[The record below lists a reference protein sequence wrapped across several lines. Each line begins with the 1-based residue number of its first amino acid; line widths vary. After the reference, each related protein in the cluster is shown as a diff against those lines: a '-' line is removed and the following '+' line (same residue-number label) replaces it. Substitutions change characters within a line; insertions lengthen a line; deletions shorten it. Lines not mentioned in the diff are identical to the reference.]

1 MFNIPIHFK
10 SGLMGRYLNTKI
22 KRTMIMKKRITSVLL
37 LAVFAFLAVDAI
49 AQETGE
55 DVRMEYILCTLNEGF
70 TFQDVMDDAR
80 EYGEKVAADGSKYNQ
95 YLLRPMMTG
104 ERLDGITHI
113 IAGMW
118 PDGKELYKE
127 YGNYVN
133 NYIDEDQ
140 ENSPHTCSVTYAT
153 MDKVVVNDF
162 RENEAADTRW
172 PLQLADCSLKDGVS
186 MDYAIQ
192 VQRDAHQ
199 AAVQNGMRGYGVHF
213 QIPYLGFEDAEFDF
227 ISAAWW
233 QSFEH
238 RGNMA
243 QNYYKLGESHGQ
255 QPESAAS
262 CKNDRVYFAERLFTT
277 WE

>member
-1 MFNIPIHFK
+1 
-10 SGLMGRYLNTKI
+10 
-22 KRTMIMKKRITSVLL
+22 MKKRITSTLL
-37 LAVFAFLAVDAI
+37 IAVFAFLAADAI
-49 AQETGE
+49 AQETE
-55 DVRMEYILCTLNEGF
+55 EHVRMEYILCTLNDGF
-70 TFQDVMDDAR
+70 TFQDVINDAK

-95 YLLRPMMTG
+95 FLLRPMMTG

-133 NYIDEDQ
+133 KYIDEDL
-140 ENSPHTCSVTYAT
+140 ENSPHTCRITYAT
-153 MDKVVVNDF
+153 MDRIVINDF
-162 RENEAADTRW
+162 RENETTDQRW
-172 PLQLADCSLKDGVS
+172 PLQLADCNLKDGVS
-186 MDYAIQ
+186 MEHAVK
-192 VQRDAHQ
+192 VQRDVHQ
-199 AAVQNGMRGYGVHF
+199 AAIDNDMGGYGVHF
-213 QIPYLGFEDAEFDF
+213 QVPYLGFQDSEIDF

-243 QNYYKLGESHGQ
+243 QNYYKIAETHGESM
-255 QPESAAS
+255 SSVAS
-262 CKNDRVYFAERLFTT
+262 CKNDRAYFAERIFTT